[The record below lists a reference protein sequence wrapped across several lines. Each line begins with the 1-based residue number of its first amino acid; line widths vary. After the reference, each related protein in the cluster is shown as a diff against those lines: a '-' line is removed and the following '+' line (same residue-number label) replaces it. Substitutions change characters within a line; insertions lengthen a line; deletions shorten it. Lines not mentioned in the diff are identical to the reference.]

1 MRQFNTEGLSREA
14 LQEIYEITVTHKLVN
29 EMKIERLKRELATAI
44 TAIERGQVTSLDQLK
59 TGLTNLFIYAETR
72 TELIDEMGDQE
83 KRWDNVIKLD
93 EELVKGMT
101 LDRIAELSKEIKK
114 TMDMSPEN
122 VLKLK

>member
-83 KRWDNVIKLD
+83 KRWENVIKLD

-101 LDRIAELSKEIKK
+101 LERIAELSKEIKK